1 MRKVTVKKAN
11 EVLAAVKALFP
22 EQEDEFT
29 LYPAEHEEMP
39 KGAWSISAEGVWDIN
54 DCWPVA
60 VLEVAHS
67 VRNVPGHLFNQVF
80 LEPLAS
86 WSLGIYPVED

>member
-1 MRKVTVKKAN
+1 MTKVTLKQAH
-11 EVLAAVKALFP
+11 EVLSAVKCLFP
-22 EQEDEFT
+22 GQADLFT

-39 KGAWSISAEGVWDIN
+39 KGTWSIAAEGVWDIN
-54 DCWPVA
+54 DCWPIA

-67 VRNVPGHLFNQVF
+67 VRNVPGHIFNQVF

-86 WSLGIYPVED
+86 WSLGIYPAE